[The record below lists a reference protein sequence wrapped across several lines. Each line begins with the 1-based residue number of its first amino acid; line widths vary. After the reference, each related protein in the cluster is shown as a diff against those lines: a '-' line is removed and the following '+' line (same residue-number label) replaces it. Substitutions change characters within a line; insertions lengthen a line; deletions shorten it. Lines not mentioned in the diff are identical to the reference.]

1 MSRRPLRSTRRT
13 TLAVLTLA
21 AALFAGSAVSAGAA
35 VAGTSDK
42 GSGGG
47 GGSSRTS
54 GDRSPLFDF
63 TDAYYR
69 AGGVDPTQLVGR
81 RSGTDGIS
89 VPATAPDSDHRGVRS
104 LLTLPAYDTSGGEWF
119 FTVMADLGPTA
130 FTNNAAGRAAKA
142 LADSAKVYVFPT
154 KDGDQ
159 LGVGN
164 NRQADM
170 IDLSGGYFS
179 NNPLGLWLHVWV
191 SYTPKAYNTAAG
203 QKALADL
210 AAKNGTA
217 LDGTPIITSVSDITS
232 LTQKGFVAQNTR
244 PQTQEG
250 RYFVCPVF
258 KDPRRGAITP
268 DAFLANVKRAD
279 GTPLPAEQRF
289 ARDFVSLQTT
299 GEYAN

>member
-1 MSRRPLRSTRRT
+1 MPRPARSSRRT
-13 TLAVLTLA
+13 TLAVLAVA

-35 VAGTSDK
+35 VAGPA
-42 GSGGG
+42 SGGG
-47 GGSSRTS
+47 GGGGGSRPS
-54 GDRSPLFDF
+54 GDRTPLFDF

-69 AGGVDPTQLVGR
+69 ANGVDPAQLVGR
-81 RSGTDGIS
+81 RSGADGIS
-89 VPATAPDSDHRGVRS
+89 VPATAPDSAHRGVRS
-104 LLTLPAYDTSGGEWF
+104 LFTLPAYDTSGGEWF

-130 FTNNAAGRAAKA
+130 FTNNSAGRAAKA

-191 SYTPKAYNTAAG
+191 SYTPTAFTTAAG
-203 QKALADL
+203 RKALADL
-210 AAKNGTA
+210 ASKNGTA
-217 LDGTPIITSVSDITS
+217 LDGTPIITSVSDINS

-244 PQTQEG
+244 PLTAAG

-268 DAFLANVKRAD
+268 DAFLANVTRAD

-289 ARDFVSLQTT
+289 AADFAALQAT
-299 GEYAN
+299 GEYAR

>member
-1 MSRRPLRSTRRT
+1 MRAVLTRHRS

-21 AALFAGSAVSAGAA
+21 TALFAGSAVGGAA
-35 VAGTSDK
+35 ALAAPTDH

-47 GGSSRTS
+47 SAS
-54 GDRSPLFDF
+54 GDKKPLFDF

-69 AGGVDPTQLVGR
+69 SNGVDPTQLVGR
-81 RSGTDGIS
+81 RSGADGIS
-89 VPATAPDSDHRGVRS
+89 VVDTAPDATHRGVRS
-104 LLTLPAYDTSGGEWF
+104 LFTLPAYDTSGGEWF

-154 KDGDQ
+154 RDGDQ

-179 NNPLGLWLHVWV
+179 DNPLALWLHVWV
-191 SYTPKAYNTAAG
+191 SYTPKAFTTTAG

-210 AAKNGTA
+210 AKKNGTA
-217 LDGTPIITSVSDITS
+217 LDGTPVITSVSDINS

-244 PQTQEG
+244 PLTAAG

-258 KDPRRGAITP
+258 KDPRKGAITP

-289 ARDFVSLQTT
+289 ANDFVALQTT
-299 GEYAN
+299 GDYAR